1 MHTLTN
7 AEKLKRL
14 ANYSTEVKLTILKDD
29 LEEDEADDI
38 MQNAFV
44 RATEN
49 IHTLRDLKFAKTWF
63 TRIALNAKV
72 DYFRDRSL
80 ELKHFGT
87 MIPLEEAA
95 DLCYHD
101 ERLEMLVS
109 DSMLADKIR
118 HASPDA
124 ISCAIKKLP
133 PRERAMFTLYYEDG
147 LSWKE
152 IAESMHL
159 KETTVRVAVFRHKQD
174 LIKHLEE
181 YYRKE
186 NVL

>member
-49 IHTLRDLKFAKTWF
+49 IHTLRNLKFAKTWF
-63 TRIALNAKV
+63 TRIALNERAE
-72 DYFRDRSL
+72 YFRRRSL
-80 ELKHFGT
+80 ELKHFGV
-87 MIPLEEAA
+87 MVPLE
-95 DLCYHD
+95 DVTDVCYHD

>member
-14 ANYSTEVKLTILKDD
+14 ANYSTEVKRTIVTNGLEDD
-29 LEEDEADDI
+29 EVDDI
-38 MQNAFV
+38 MQSAFV
-44 RATEN
+44 KVIEN
-49 IHTLRDLKFAKTWF
+49 INNLRDLKLAKTWF
-63 TRIALNAKV
+63 TRIALNERA
-72 DYFRDRSL
+72 DYFRKRNL

-87 MIPLEEAA
+87 MVPLEDAA

-109 DSMLADKIR
+109 DSMLADRIR
-118 HASPDA
+118 HASPEA
-124 ISCAIKKLP
+124 INYAIKKLP

-159 KETTVRVAVFRHKQD
+159 KETTVRVAAFRHKPD

-181 YYRKE
+181 YYGKE